1 MGYSSLGDSIFE
13 TYTIQSAV
21 PNNTINL
28 EVPLQPLHRALRS
41 ALQATSAS
49 IRLTKKDNI
58 PLLTLT
64 IVTNPSSGIPH
75 STAFNGG
82 NRDNEFDAEDRE
94 RSLDFS
100 TSREREII
108 IDQEVPVRV
117 LSAAS
122 VEGIHEPHCREPDV
136 HILLPSLMQLKSISD
151 RFTKLALVTKTAPKS
166 GVTSG
171 STTLGPRLEM
181 SANMHGCL
189 RLSIKSDAMNISSVW
204 TGLTNPELDPAVV
217 AGGEDGIRDHP
228 STRMKAL
235 GTADG
240 GSEAG
245 WATVRIDGR
254 DWGRVFS

>member
-1 MGYSSLGDSIFE
+1 DSIFE

-181 SANMHGCL
+181 SANMHG
-189 RLSIKSDAMNISSVW
+189 
-204 TGLTNPELDPAVV
+204 
-217 AGGEDGIRDHP
+217 
-228 STRMKAL
+228 
-235 GTADG
+235 
-240 GSEAG
+240 
-245 WATVRIDGR
+245 
-254 DWGRVFS
+254 